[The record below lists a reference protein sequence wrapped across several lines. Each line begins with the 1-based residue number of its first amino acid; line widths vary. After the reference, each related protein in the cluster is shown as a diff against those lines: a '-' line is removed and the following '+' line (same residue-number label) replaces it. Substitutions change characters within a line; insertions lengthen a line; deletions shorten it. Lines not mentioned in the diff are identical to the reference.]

1 MSGEFDL
8 IARIRARA
16 QALARADVLLG
27 IGDDAAI
34 VRVPADHDLI
44 VSTDTLNEG
53 VHFPRATAAFDIGWK
68 ALAVNLSDLA
78 AMAAQPAWCTL
89 NLTLPQADAE
99 WLDAFLDGFFVLAS
113 QHGVSLIGG
122 DTTRGPLA
130 ITVTAHG
137 FAPHGTALRRDG
149 ARAGDDVWV
158 SGTLG
163 DAAAGLATLPLLREG
178 QQAPPLL
185 REVQQTPS
193 PLRAGR
199 QTPPHLR
206 EGRQTA
212 SLSSPS
218 PLAGE
223 GVGRGGEVSADGTPD
238 DLPSPGAPRHPLP
251 AGEGQQTPSPL
262 RAGQQ
267 TPPHL
272 REGQQTQSLSSPSPL
287 AGEGLGRGGESAD
300 TLRAR
305 LNRPTPR
312 VELGLA
318 LRGIAHAGIDISD
331 GLLADLGHIL
341 AASSVGAELDLAA
354 LPTSPALQGTF
365 DEPTRQRFQL
375 GGGDDYELCF
385 TAPPSRADDVRAAA
399 VRAGVAVTC
408 VGRIDAE
415 HGLRLRGH
423 DGESRAAP
431 ALGYRHFEAVLE
443 GDPGDDGKAVP

>member
-199 QTPPHLR
+199 QNWR
-206 EGRQTA
+206 
-212 SLSSPS
+212 
-218 PLAGE
+218 
-223 GVGRGGEVSADGTPD
+223 
-238 DLPSPGAPRHPLP
+238 RHS
-251 AGEGQQTPSPL
+251 TTS
-262 RAGQQ
+262 
-267 TPPHL
+267 
-272 REGQQTQSLSSPSPL
+272 
-287 AGEGLGRGGESAD
+287 
-300 TLRAR
+300 
-305 LNRPTPR
+305 
-312 VELGLA
+312 
-318 LRGIAHAGIDISD
+318 HA
-331 GLLADLGHIL
+331 
-341 AASSVGAELDLAA
+341 
-354 LPTSPALQGTF
+354 
-365 DEPTRQRFQL
+365 
-375 GGGDDYELCF
+375 
-385 TAPPSRADDVRAAA
+385 
-399 VRAGVAVTC
+399 
-408 VGRIDAE
+408 
-415 HGLRLRGH
+415 
-423 DGESRAAP
+423 
-431 ALGYRHFEAVLE
+431 
-443 GDPGDDGKAVP
+443 